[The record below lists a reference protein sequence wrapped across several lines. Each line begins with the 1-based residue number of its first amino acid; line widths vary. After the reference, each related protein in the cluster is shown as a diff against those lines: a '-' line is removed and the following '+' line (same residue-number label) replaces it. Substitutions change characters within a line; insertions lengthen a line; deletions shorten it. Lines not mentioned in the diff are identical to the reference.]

1 MDGVTVF
8 NNSVKVLTMEL
19 RLVSAKYWPTWLV
32 IGVAWLL
39 CRLSLKWQ
47 MRFGRA
53 VGRIVYH
60 AGGRRRRITE
70 VNIGICFPEL
80 TDEQRAALVR
90 RTFISAGMALMETL
104 YAWLRPVDQLSSRID
119 VIGLD
124 VLKRVQAQGR
134 GVILVGAH
142 FLTLDLAGALI
153 TTITDI
159 DVIYRH
165 NKNPVINHLMVKG
178 RERLYGQV
186 IERADIRKSVRSLR
200 ASRTIW
206 YAADQDYGPRHS
218 VFAPFFDQPAAT
230 ITATSRMAMINHSPV
245 VFFSHFR
252 NEKSLTWSLHF
263 ELVDGYPTGDDV
275 IDASKLNHL
284 IEKEIRKHPDQYLWL
299 HRRFKT
305 QPHGISSPYA

>member
-1 MDGVTVF
+1 
-8 NNSVKVLTMEL
+8 MEP
-19 RLVSAKYWPTWLV
+19 RLVSPKYWLSWLV

-39 CRLSLKWQ
+39 CRLPLKWQ
-47 MRFGRA
+47 MQLGRTI
-53 VGRIVYH
+53 GRIAHHV
-60 AGGRRRRITE
+60 GGRRRIISE
-70 VNIGICFPEL
+70 INISLCFPEL
-80 TDEQRAALVR
+80 TNEQQAALVQS
-90 RTFISAGMALMETL
+90 TFISTGIALMETI
-104 YAWLRPVDQLSSRID
+104 YAWLRPVDELAPRIN
-119 VIGLD
+119 VHGLD
-124 VLKRVQAQGR
+124 VLKRVQEQGR
-134 GVILVGAH
+134 GVMLVGAH

-153 TTITDI
+153 ATIADI

-165 NKNPVINHLMVKG
+165 NKNPVINHLMKKG

-186 IERADIRKSVRSLR
+186 IERSDVRKSVRSLR

-206 YAADQDYGPRHS
+206 YAVDQDYGRQQS

-263 ELVDGYPTGDDV
+263 ELVEGYPTGDDTK
-275 IDASKLNHL
+275 DAAILNHL
-284 IEKEIRKHPDQYLWL
+284 IEEEIRKHPDQYLWL

-305 QPHGISSPYA
+305 QPQGVSSPYDGL